1 MTSEGGVGWSGRR
14 KRSPVGTI
22 VVFTVLLGLVLYIL
36 LANVTVTRTQL
47 FVYLPLLIVGML
59 VYPLLFF
66 LSWTEVEVDLQDEAL
81 VGVVREGVH
90 VWSREMR
97 TTVARNAIAKV
108 VERRNLWLVEMVYL
122 RDGLG
127 RTLLFFPSFLPK
139 AEHDQMIGTILDWVN
154 IDRA

>member
-1 MTSEGGVGWSGRR
+1 MSSGGGVGWSGRR

-22 VVFTVLLGLVLYIL
+22 VVFTILLVLVLYIL
-36 LANVTVTRTQL
+36 LADITVTRTQL
-47 FVYLPLLIVGML
+47 FIYLPLLIFGML

-66 LSWTEVEVDLQDEAL
+66 LSWTEVEVDLGDEAL

-90 VWSREMR
+90 VWNRETRMK
-97 TTVARNAIAKV
+97 AERNAITKV

-122 RDGLG
+122 RDGHG

-139 AEHDQMIGTILDWVN
+139 TEHDKMISTILDWVN